1 MKKFTKFEKTV
12 IVESLNSAK
21 AADLVTMQEA
31 IKAGKNPLFTTDY
44 IEQAYADLIQKVKD
58 LTRKNN

>member
-1 MKKFTKFEKTV
+1 MKKFTKFEKAV
-12 IVESLNSAK
+12 IIESLNYAK
-21 AADLVTMQEA
+21 ASDLAKMQQA
-31 IKAGKNPLFTTDY
+31 IMAGKNPLFTTDY